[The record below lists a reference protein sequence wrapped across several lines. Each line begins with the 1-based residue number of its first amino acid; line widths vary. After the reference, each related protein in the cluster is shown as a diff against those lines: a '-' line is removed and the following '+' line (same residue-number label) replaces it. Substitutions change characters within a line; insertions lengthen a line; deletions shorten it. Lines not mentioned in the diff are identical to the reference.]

1 MIFDRVQMNDCRG
14 PWVTT
19 TLNDGSYSIAG
30 LACDGTYSVTA
41 SAKKYSSE
49 TVTSVVICPDTTLD
63 FSLQKK
69 GGGGGGGGGGR
80 GRRNRYY

>member
-1 MIFDRVQMNDCRG
+1 MNDCRG
-14 PWVTT
+14 SWVTT
-19 TLNDGSYSIAG
+19 TLNDASYSIAG

-41 SAKKYSSE
+41 SPKKYSSE

-69 GGGGGGGGGGR
+69 GGGAGGDGGGGGGR
-80 GRRNRYY
+80 DRRNR

>member
-1 MIFDRVQMNDCRG
+1 MNDE
-14 PWVTT
+14 
-19 TLNDGSYSIAG
+19 SYSIAG

-49 TVTSVVICPDTTLD
+49 TVTSVVICPETTLD

-69 GGGGGGGGGGR
+69 GGGGRGER
-80 GRRNRYY
+80 GR